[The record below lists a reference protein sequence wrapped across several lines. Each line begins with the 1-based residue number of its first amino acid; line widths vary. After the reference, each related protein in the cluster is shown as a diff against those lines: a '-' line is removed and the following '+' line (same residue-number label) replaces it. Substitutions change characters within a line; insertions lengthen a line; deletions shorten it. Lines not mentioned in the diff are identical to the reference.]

1 MREKRPRDHGEE
13 VKVVRH
19 YEMLTIL
26 NAEVEEPK
34 EEVGK
39 IEEVVRSLGGEMT
52 QTDVWGKKKLAYP
65 IQKKT
70 EGFYALFTFDLEPTQ
85 TFELKRVLGLRP
97 NVYRQMLILLD
108 E

>member
-1 MREKRPRDHGEE
+1 MAKSSAHN
-13 VKVVRH
+13 
-19 YEMLTIL
+19 I
-26 NAEVEEPK
+26 K
-34 EEVGK
+34 EEVEK

-70 EGFYALFTFDLEPTQ
+70 EGFYALFTFDLEPAQ

-97 NVYRQMLILLD
+97 NVYRQMIILLD

>member
-1 MREKRPRDHGEE
+1 M
-13 VKVVRH
+13 RH

-26 NAEVEEPK
+26 NAELEEPK

-52 QTDVWGKKKLAYP
+52 QTDVWGKKRLAYP

-70 EGFYALFTFDLEPTQ
+70 EGLYALFTFDLEPVQ

>member
-1 MREKRPRDHGEE
+1 M
-13 VKVVRH
+13 RH

-26 NAEVEEPK
+26 NAELEEPK

-39 IEEVVRSLGGEMT
+39 IEEVVRSLGGEIT
-52 QTDVWGKKKLAYP
+52 QTDVWGKKRLAYP

-70 EGFYALFTFDLEPTQ
+70 EGLYALFTFDLEPAQ

>member
-1 MREKRPRDHGEE
+1 M
-13 VKVVRH
+13 RH

-26 NAEVEEPK
+26 NAELEEPK

-39 IEEVVRSLGGEMT
+39 IEEVVRSLGGEIT

-97 NVYRQMLILLD
+97 NVYRQMIILLD